1 MQFATT
7 FLSIINAAGMLSLES
22 WGLGEVFIEYLM
34 RSMRAKLDWV
44 PYHRKIRQRKLRQN
58 VNFNTLELKLP
69 GLSNALGH
77 YMKKQFEFDS
87 FSLQILSTN
96 LMLASQKS
104 IDQVEEKDKSSSSH
118 HTSKQN
124 DLNNHLF
131 EFIPNMKFGF
141 CLTTVNAH
149 SFLHMMDQI
158 RYFNTERQ
166 TVGVIFDMKDKYWH
180 KMIKNSRL
188 DNLLPR
194 NST

>member
-104 IDQVEEKDKSSSSH
+104 ID
-118 HTSKQN
+118 
-124 DLNNHLF
+124 
-131 EFIPNMKFGF
+131 
-141 CLTTVNAH
+141 
-149 SFLHMMDQI
+149 
-158 RYFNTERQ
+158 
-166 TVGVIFDMKDKYWH
+166 
-180 KMIKNSRL
+180 
-188 DNLLPR
+188 
-194 NST
+194 